1 MDGLGANIRKARKQ
15 AGMTQAQLAKSVGVA
30 QSAVTHWEAGDTRPN
45 TVRLAR
51 LAGTLGTTV
60 DDLLGT
66 VPATPDCQVPLL
78 APLGPDSPT
87 SVCIPPVV
95 IASHPRACA
104 LPVVDRSMDLV
115 VPPGMVVICDPDMR
129 PHNGSIAVVSIDGTS
144 PIIRRWYQGGDTIML
159 VAESHEVHRDI
170 VLAADDVFRV
180 IGPVVWIQSACPLE

>member
-15 AGMTQAQLAKSVGVA
+15 AGMTQAQLAKSLGIA

-45 TVRLAR
+45 TAR
-51 LAGTLGTTV
+51 LAGLAGVLGTTV

-66 VPATPDCQVPLL
+66 TLAAPDCQVPLL

-129 PHNGSIAVVSIDGTS
+129 PHNGSIAVVSIDGAS

-170 VLAADDVFRV
+170 VLAADDAFRV